1 LTIHD
6 GRIERQDMIRVE
18 HYGKGAPPDTEAFLR
33 SRPVP
38 AVTGACLSID
48 RAWFETLGGFSHEY
62 VFGHYED
69 ADLCL
74 RSLQQGRTPWV
85 HCVKFWHLEGKGSV
99 RHPAQ
104 EGGSMVNRWHFTD
117 TWRDIILD
125 GLLGRSPVRLAP
137 TRAART
143 ASARQGAVVS

>member
-1 LTIHD
+1 
-6 GRIERQDMIRVE
+6 
-18 HYGKGAPPDTEAFLR
+18 
-33 SRPVP
+33 VP
-38 AVTGACLSID
+38 AVTGAFLSID
-48 RAWFETLGGFSHEY
+48 RAWFEALNGFSLKY

-74 RSLQQGRTPWV
+74 RSLQQGGTSWV

-117 TWRDIILD
+117 TWREFILD
-125 GLLGRSPVRLAP
+125 GLLGRLPARLMSTPAL
-137 TRAART
+137 RT
-143 ASARQGAVVS
+143 AGARREAAVS